1 MPLTRDFAFLVPA
14 STPDAT
20 VVRAAG
26 RAEPKLVSR
35 GDVRD
40 VWEGDDLPPDMKSV
54 AIEVVLQPQDQ
65 PLDDAAIQRTADAI
79 VDAVAKGAG
88 GQLRGGHA

>member
-1 MPLTRDFAFLVPA
+1 
-14 STPDAT
+14 
-20 VVRAAG
+20 
-26 RAEPKLVSR
+26 
-35 GDVRD
+35 
-40 VWEGDDLPPDMKSV
+40 MKSV

-79 VDAVAKGAG
+79 IDAVAKGAG